1 MELEVTTNSGTKTKT
16 MVMVSDPMVIVFDP
30 LAVNGALYYYHPKT
44 NFNQDVWWLV
54 LLDLVRSGGS
64 NLSKFRVY
72 ALYPHNG
79 RAGFQL
85 GL

>member
-44 NFNQDVWWLV
+44 NFNQDVW
-54 LLDLVRSGGS
+54 
-64 NLSKFRVY
+64 
-72 ALYPHNG
+72 
-79 RAGFQL
+79 
-85 GL
+85 